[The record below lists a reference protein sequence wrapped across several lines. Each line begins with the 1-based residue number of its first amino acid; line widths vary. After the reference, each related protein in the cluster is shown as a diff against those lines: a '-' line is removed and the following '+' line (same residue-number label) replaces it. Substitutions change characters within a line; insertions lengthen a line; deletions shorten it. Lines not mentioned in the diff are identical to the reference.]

1 MADAVATQTIQD
13 GARKAI
19 FRFTNVSD
27 GSGEAAVKKIDV
39 SALTKDPVSCATCTK
54 VSIEKI
60 WYTTVGMGVKIF
72 FDASTDL
79 LAWQLNADYADEL
92 DFSEFNGIPNNAGSG
107 VTGDIMF
114 TTVAHSDGDVYNV
127 CMSVI
132 KHYG

>member
-27 GSGEAAVKKIDV
+27 SSGEAAVKKIDV
-39 SALTKDPVSCATCTK
+39 SALTADPVSGAACSK

-60 WYTTVGMGVKIF
+60 WYTTIGMGVKIF

-114 TTVAHSDGDVYNV
+114 TTVAHSDGDVYNI

>member
-39 SALTKDPVSCATCTK
+39 SALTKDPVSGATCTK

-107 VTGDIMF
+107 ITGDIMF